1 MMIYHYFEWLRKIID
16 QRLGAGNPL
25 DLQEICAR
33 NPEPEVKSFKAH
45 PLLDLFR
52 ENQLQTHHKVIL
64 FLSLAPYYI
73 PACLNTLAT
82 DPKLSKFLCLS
93 RSQINGSSIPTVE
106 TALFLLSGNQPKER
120 HKYMSCFLTNAP
132 LIKNELIDLPDATQ
146 HDPLT
151 TLRLLP
157 GEKSLSTLW
166 SEQSETP
173 QFSGN
178 FPAVK
183 LDTDY
188 QWDDLVL
195 PYDTKEQIEEV
206 HDWVKFEKIMK
217 SNGHDP
223 KFKFGCKS
231 LFHGPPGT
239 GKTMAATLLGKYTGK
254 DVYRVDLSAVVSK
267 YIGETEK
274 NLSRIFDRADHGD
287 WILFFD
293 EADAL
298 FGKRGKTNNAHD
310 RYANQE
316 VAYLLQRFEM
326 YEGLSILASNFIDN
340 IDPAFYRRFNTIVHF
355 KKPEYDERLQLW
367 KNYLPEGYSFGPE
380 VDIEEIAYSVEING
394 GGIYNIMRRSYMK
407 AVLRGDKHILGE
419 DMLESLRIEKS
430 KEGKLLP

>member
-1 MMIYHYFEWLRKIID
+1 MIYHYFEWLRKIID

-195 PYDTKEQIEEV
+195 PYDTKDQIEEV
-206 HDWVKFEKIMK
+206 HDWVEFEKLM
-217 SNGHDP
+217 
-223 KFKFGCKS
+223 
-231 LFHGPPGT
+231 
-239 GKTMAATLLGKYTGK
+239 
-254 DVYRVDLSAVVSK
+254 
-267 YIGETEK
+267 
-274 NLSRIFDRADHGD
+274 
-287 WILFFD
+287 
-293 EADAL
+293 
-298 FGKRGKTNNAHD
+298 
-310 RYANQE
+310 
-316 VAYLLQRFEM
+316 
-326 YEGLSILASNFIDN
+326 
-340 IDPAFYRRFNTIVHF
+340 
-355 KKPEYDERLQLW
+355 
-367 KNYLPEGYSFGPE
+367 
-380 VDIEEIAYSVEING
+380 
-394 GGIYNIMRRSYMK
+394 
-407 AVLRGDKHILGE
+407 
-419 DMLESLRIEKS
+419 
-430 KEGKLLP
+430 